1 MDYNLIFIIIS
12 IFIAFLL
19 TNYFL
24 IGFIKHFIFKKET
37 FSNAYP
43 TGFCSHEGKLGI
55 RLFNGSTYSCV
66 SMDDTEA
73 EDVQSNRQFGPNT
86 NESSNTGS
94 GNGNNSASASGNN
107 SASASGDNNESNDNS
122 NTGEE
127 SGEPNNNFKEGQCIS
142 PDKIGE
148 ICKVNGKG
156 IKEIKKDICPGNN
169 VQVTCGNLTF
179 DEIDY
184 SNEGKYVYATDCIN
198 NAFDMDTIC
207 NQMMPKSINQI
218 AKQNGYYNQSAGA
231 DVILKGKSGDCYTHD
246 GSPDLSKSRAICNLQ
261 SNKEIKRIFPF
272 NDNQDYNVFTNC
284 NNMESHN
291 FVDECKNL
299 LKLKSNKDV
308 FADIHGFDCMPG
320 YARAKC
326 INKEEAINIPNDIK
340 KLKHDSRGNIYPY

>member
-24 IGFIKHFIFKKET
+24 IGFIRHFIFKKET
-37 FSNAYP
+37 FSNSYP
-43 TGFCSHEGKLGI
+43 TGFCSHEGKLGSKLGI

-73 EDVQSNRQFGPNT
+73 EDVNT
-86 NESSNTGS
+86 NRDFRPKNNDGSNSRS
-94 GNGNNSASASGNN
+94 GNGDNSSSGNGDNSSSASG
-107 SASASGDNNESNDNS
+107 DNS

-127 SGEPNNNFKEGQCIS
+127 SEEPNNN
-142 PDKIGE
+142 
-148 ICKVNGKG
+148 V
-156 IKEIKKDICPGNN
+156 KK
-169 VQVTCGNLTF
+169 GNLTF
-179 DEIDY
+179 DEVDY
-184 SNEGKYVYATDCIN
+184 SNEGKYVYATDCID

-207 NQMMPKSINQI
+207 NQIMPKNINQI

-231 DVILKGKSGDCYTHD
+231 DVILKGKKGDCLTHD
-246 GSPDLSKSRAICNLQ
+246 KSPDLSKSRAICNLK

-272 NDNQDYNVFTNC
+272 NNNQDYNVFTNC

-291 FVDECKNL
+291 FVDDCKNL
-299 LKLKSNKDV
+299 LKLNSNNDV

-326 INKEEAINIPNDIK
+326 INKKEAINIPNDIK